1 MIIRIPKYN
10 NNNKVSINMVSPDKI
25 CENKN
30 CFYYFYANI
39 FTMLANQPL
48 AERLRPKELGEFCGQ
63 EHLVGKNAVLRK
75 VIESGNIPSFIL
87 WGPPG
92 VGKTTLAGIIA
103 NTLKRPFFHLSAVH
117 SGVKDVRETIDKAKK
132 QQFFNQPNPILFIDE
147 IHRFNKS
154 QQDSLLSA
162 VEKGIITLIGAT
174 TENPSFEVI
183 SPLLSRCQVYIM
195 NPLTENE
202 LVELMN
208 TALKKDSYLAAFDI
222 EITEHEAFIRV
233 SGGDA
238 RKLYNALELVVSSEA
253 DKASSKKIII
263 NNEKVLK
270 HVQKNLAL
278 YDKNGEQHYD
288 IISAFIKS
296 LRGSDPNA
304 AVYWLAR
311 MVEGGEDPKFIARR
325 MLILAAEDIGLAN
338 PNALLLAQACFEAV
352 NVIGWPESR
361 IILSE
366 AAIYLATSQKSNSS
380 YMAIEDAIGTVKTE
394 GDLPV
399 PLHIRNAPTSLM
411 KNLGYGKEYKYA
423 HSFSGNFVP
432 DNFLPEELK
441 GTVFYN
447 PGVNSKEEEIRKK
460 LSVMWKDIY
469 NYDKK

>member
-1 MIIRIPKYN
+1 
-10 NNNKVSINMVSPDKI
+10 
-25 CENKN
+25 
-30 CFYYFYANI
+30 
-39 FTMLANQPL
+39 MLANQPL
-48 AERLRPKELGEFCGQ
+48 AERLRPKELEEFSGQ
-63 EHLVGKNAVLRK
+63 EHLVGSGGVLRR

-103 NTLKRPFFHLSAVH
+103 NKLKRPFFSLSAVH
-117 SGVKDVRETIDKAKK
+117 SGVKDVRETIEKAKK

-162 VEKGIITLIGAT
+162 VEQGVITLIGAT

-195 NPLTENE
+195 KTLGEE
-202 LVELMN
+202 ELKGLVEK
-208 TALKKDSYLAAFDI
+208 ALKKDAFLSPFNI
-222 EITEHEAFIRV
+222 EIEEYEALLRV

-253 DKASSKKIII
+253 EEGSSEKIII
-263 NNEKVLK
+263 NNEKVLR
-270 HVQKNLAL
+270 HVQKNLAM

-296 LRGSDPNA
+296 MRGSDPNA

-338 PNALLLAQACFEAV
+338 PNALLLAQACFEAI

-361 IILSE
+361 IILAE
-366 AAIYLATSQKSNSS
+366 TAVYLASSPKSNAS
-380 YMAIEDAIGTVKTE
+380 YMAIENAIAKVHET

-399 PLHIRNAPTSLM
+399 PLHIRNAPTNLM
-411 KNLGYGKEYKYA
+411 KNLGYGKDYKYA
-423 HSFSGNFVP
+423 HSYEGNFIQ
-432 DNFLPEELK
+432 DNFLPEEIK
-441 GTVFYN
+441 GTVFYD
-447 PGVNSKEEEIRKK
+447 PGPNSKEEELRKR
-460 LSVMWKDIY
+460 LASMWKDIY
-469 NYDKK
+469 RYDK